1 MNKNTSN
8 HTANQILLGAIER
21 LDKANNPHM
30 KRLQADLVHDLN
42 ALIDQQM
49 IEQKEGC
56 FLPFIPRCKS
66 EADNVETAAME
77 RHVTALHKKLK
88 AEREKAEMVELLNSC
103 VHPRFHE

>member
-1 MNKNTSN
+1 MNKDTSN
-8 HTANQILLGAIER
+8 HTANQIILGAIER

-49 IEQKEGC
+49 IEQREGC
-56 FLPFIPRCKS
+56 FLPFLPRCQS

-77 RHVTALHKKLK
+77 RNVNALMARL
-88 AEREKAEMVELLNSC
+88 
-103 VHPRFHE
+103 